1 MSDRV
6 GGAGWIVTQSMA
18 LELDIALGIVSG
30 KKPVFMSQMAIDLLE
45 AVPADW
51 QVDWA
56 AMMGEPRA
64 FPDVLTAAAL
74 LAGTIAERD
83 YHRATLPIRDLTIAA
98 ALEAV
103 IQQAEPYGLLPDPDL
118 PPAEQIGD
126 LNVGLFTHL
135 MAGVG
140 FDISERAPSLRI
152 EQQAMVRILRDG
164 DLHTRFWH
172 WLDRFYYECYRPV
185 RDTYIELTDR
195 YEQQAITMLGEREH
209 DHAVPDLSWLGPHNP
224 LQTHPSLREAVEA
237 EQLRVMFISTPF
249 EMADLWGLQ
258 PGLLITSFA
267 DEDGVFE
274 QYQAVVEDLASRV
287 KAVSDPTRLI
297 ILRLIRHF
305 GLTNTEIAAF
315 VGVSRPTIS
324 EHVRILQEAG
334 LVHSQKEG
342 RTTKHQI
349 DNAALWALLDDL
361 QDMLDPTPRGDL

>member
-1 MSDRV
+1 
-6 GGAGWIVTQSMA
+6 
-18 LELDIALGIVSG
+18 
-30 KKPVFMSQMAIDLLE
+30 
-45 AVPADW
+45 
-51 QVDWA
+51 
-56 AMMGEPRA
+56 
-64 FPDVLTAAAL
+64 
-74 LAGTIAERD
+74 
-83 YHRATLPIRDLTIAA
+83 
-98 ALEAV
+98 
-103 IQQAEPYGLLPDPDL
+103 
-118 PPAEQIGD
+118 
-126 LNVGLFTHL
+126 
-135 MAGVG
+135 
-140 FDISERAPSLRI
+140 
-152 EQQAMVRILRDG
+152 
-164 DLHTRFWH
+164 
-172 WLDRFYYECYRPV
+172 
-185 RDTYIELTDR
+185 
-195 YEQQAITMLGEREH
+195 
-209 DHAVPDLSWLGPHNP
+209 
-224 LQTHPSLREAVEA
+224 
-237 EQLRVMFISTPF
+237 MFISTPF